1 MAIQLRRGQTSLWE
15 TQNPTLDDGQVG
27 IEKRADL
34 PPRLKIGDGNA
45 AWNDLDYSIPDADIY
60 QDNGIHYNGE
70 RVLRLTLAGMVLQS
84 PNGSASMALQGDIIR
99 MSSDVTGSS
108 GELALSGNALYP
120 SVTNSVSLGTSSNQY
135 SNVYT
140 NKVTIGSLALVY
152 DSDAN
157 SINVENA

>member
-120 SVTNSVSLGTSSNQY
+120 SATNSVSLGISSNQY